1 MPAFPKERQI
11 ISRILTIEM
20 NCKFTAGRIPVLPGI
35 NQMEVHTIM
44 ESDTLTIIIGTVL
57 PLYPI
62 LLVIYQRIG
71 RYDKIVQ
78 EFRTLKAEHE
88 RVMEAHHDG

>member
-1 MPAFPKERQI
+1 
-11 ISRILTIEM
+11 
-20 NCKFTAGRIPVLPGI
+20 
-35 NQMEVHTIM
+35 MEVHTIM

-71 RYDKIVQ
+71 RYDEIVQ